1 MRSAWNHSN
10 SDLQEHDMTTGRRN
24 KISFVVPRIL
34 RGVLGQG
41 PLILLGSLLLGLVV
55 GVIQPDFSLMTFGG
69 VFMAL
74 LCVAAGGAYVK
85 YSQRWESLQRHLAQ
99 RN

>member
-1 MRSAWNHSN
+1 
-10 SDLQEHDMTTGRRN
+10 MTTGRRN
-24 KISFVVPRIL
+24 KISFMVPRIL